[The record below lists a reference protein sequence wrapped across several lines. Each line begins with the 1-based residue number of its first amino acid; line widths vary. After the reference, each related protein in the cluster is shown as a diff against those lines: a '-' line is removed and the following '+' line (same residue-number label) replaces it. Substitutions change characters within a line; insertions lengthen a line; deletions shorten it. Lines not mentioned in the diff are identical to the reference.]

1 MGGPAAAVGAVKQ
14 QTMSTRIGLI
24 SDTHGLLRP
33 EALAYLQGSDYIVHG
48 GDIGSPAILDELAKI
63 APVTAVRG
71 NNDREGWAMQVPET
85 EFLQVGDL
93 FIYALHDLALLD
105 IDPAAAGVRVVVTGH
120 SHKPLVEERE
130 GVLYVNPGSA
140 GPRRFT
146 LPISAGE
153 LIVDGARIEAHI
165 AQLVQ

>member
-1 MGGPAAAVGAVKQ
+1 
-14 QTMSTRIGLI
+14 MSLRIGLI

-33 EALAYLQGSDYIVHG
+33 QALAWLQGSDYIVHG
-48 GDIGSPAILDELAKI
+48 GDIGSPDILDQLAQI

-71 NNDREGWAMQVPET
+71 NNDRDGWAMQVPET
-85 EFLQVGDL
+85 DFLQVGEL

-105 IDPAAAGVRVVVTGH
+105 IDPAGAGVRVVVTGH
-120 SHKPLVEERE
+120 SHKPLIEERE

-153 LIVDGARIEAHI
+153 LIVDGAQVSARIEH
-165 AQLVQ
+165 LVP

>member
-1 MGGPAAAVGAVKQ
+1 MAI
-14 QTMSTRIGLI
+14 RIGLI

-33 EALAYLQGSDYIVHG
+33 EALAFLQGSDYIVHG
-48 GDIGSPAILDELAKI
+48 GDIGSQDILDQLAQI

-71 NNDREGWAMQVPET
+71 NNDREGWAMHVPET
-85 EFLQVGDL
+85 DFLQVGDL

-120 SHKPLVEERE
+120 SHKPLIEERD

-146 LPISAGE
+146 LPISAAE
-153 LIVDGARIEAHI
+153 LMVDGTQLRGRIVHI
-165 AQLVQ
+165 VP